1 MEFDQ
6 FKFIFIE
13 NPKSGSST
21 ILKGLEKALKIK
33 INRGSPKQ
41 AHLTVDQV
49 KNMYPDKWGYLK
61 VTTQREPFQR
71 FCSSI
76 NYEPHR
82 LNHCFKLEQLQKH
95 LKNPNG
101 CVYCKPQSEFT
112 KECDFIID
120 MNNSQSNFNDF
131 CKTYKNED
139 RLYINYSLPYYINS
153 SPLTSMYQIYQI
165 NRGFNII
172 KNYSL
177 VNNIKYDI
185 IIRTRLDVEFLHTF
199 TPDLYDKT
207 IKSKN
212 TFFGRNWISEKT
224 DPLTFDYYANNW
236 VDDLYFHANFESFEK
251 ISSIYDEYYNL
262 SIKHNTWISHILLY
276 QFLKHNNITFAKSPI
291 TTRMMR
297 DGGRWN
303 QTLFNFE

>member
-1 MEFDQ
+1 MVYINDQ
-6 FKFIFIE
+6 YRFIFIE
-13 NPKSGSST
+13 NPKSGSSA

-41 AHLTVDQV
+41 AHLTGDQV

-82 LNHCFKLEQLQKH
+82 LNHCFNLEQLQKH

-131 CKTYKNED
+131 CK
-139 RLYINYSLPYYINS
+139 RVGLPVTQ
-153 SPLTSMYQIYQI
+153 LTME
-165 NRGFNII
+165 N
-172 KNYSL
+172 
-177 VNNIKYDI
+177 
-185 IIRTRLDVEFLHTF
+185 
-199 TPDLYDKT
+199 
-207 IKSKN
+207 KSKKKFY
-212 TFFGRNWISEKT
+212 TTEQLSTIYKLFF
-224 DPLTFDYYANNW
+224 
-236 VDDLYFHANFESFEK
+236 
-251 ISSIYDEYYNL
+251 
-262 SIKHNTWISHILLY
+262 
-276 QFLKHNNITFAKSPI
+276 
-291 TTRMMR
+291 TT
-297 DGGRWN
+297 
-303 QTLFNFE
+303 QTN